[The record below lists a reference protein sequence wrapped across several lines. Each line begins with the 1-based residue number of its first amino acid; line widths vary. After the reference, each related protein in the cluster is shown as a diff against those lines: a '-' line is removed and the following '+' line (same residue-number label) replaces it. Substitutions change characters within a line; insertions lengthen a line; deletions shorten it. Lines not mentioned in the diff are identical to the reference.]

1 MPSGHDGARCV
12 RRIKTYAPVD
22 IFPTLG
28 QKLGKA
34 AMTQSLAGLHVQYS
48 RIAYEVLSIIAD
60 DDRVAALLDLRLHV
74 RGSDRVIRLQ
84 IGNFYTLRQGRIL
97 LYRQFLDSFDAVQ
110 QKLRR
115 DRSHRSPNAAER
127 SFRVPALRKIA
138 TSSRQLTRLRF
149 ARDPAE

>member
-1 MPSGHDGARCV
+1 LAENLNKQ
-12 RRIKTYAPVD
+12 RILDYLKACYAGDIERAADHYDDEIDFVAYAPVD

-110 QKLRR
+110 RKLRQ
-115 DRSHRSPNAAER
+115 DLVTSVAER
-127 SFRVPALRKIA
+127 G
-138 TSSRQLTRLRF
+138 
-149 ARDPAE
+149 